1 MEALGTRITTVI
13 SGGDGAKRANG
24 KESSGEP
31 TKALASPSIPVALPM
46 TSLCRGAEHFPPL
59 SGSRLSPDLEQ
70 HGGVRKACLP
80 QDGHRAELR
89 LDPEETSLSS
99 ISIRALRS
107 QLLGRTQR
115 PIQEVCSS
123 ESQQM
128 SRGAQERGGEVAQR
142 LAPAPLGPRLGPVGV
157 EGSGL
162 QPRAAL
168 FVFPRIPFSDG
179 GPGHGGHQLPWL
191 GLNDLP
197 GGGWEP
203 PPHDAGPIRRVSTG
217 NRPVLTGLPF
227 QKHFFLGK
235 RPLTGSHPEIFAAA
249 H

>member
-142 LAPAPLGPRLGPVGV
+142 LAPAPLGPA
-157 EGSGL
+157 SG
-162 QPRAAL
+162 QWAWRAQ
-168 FVFPRIPFSDG
+168 VCS
-179 GPGHGGHQLPWL
+179 HGQHSLCSLEFLSLMVVQGMEDTSCH
-191 GLNDLP
+191 
-197 GGGWEP
+197 GW
-203 PPHDAGPIRRVSTG
+203 D
-217 NRPVLTGLPF
+217 
-227 QKHFFLGK
+227 
-235 RPLTGSHPEIFAAA
+235 
-249 H
+249 